1 MTSTENFMPVD
12 SIKIRARISFLTLS
26 YFTDITRMS
35 PQEQFNH
42 IGRRGTPMAKALGVA
57 IVGLLGG
64 MWIMGRDAK
73 HKEGQASALGSASPW
88 DKDHRAM
95 TSKEVSDTVV
105 VPKPGTDRLGHAA
118 VRKATT

>member
-1 MTSTENFMPVD
+1 
-12 SIKIRARISFLTLS
+12 
-26 YFTDITRMS
+26 
-35 PQEQFNH
+35 
-42 IGRRGTPMAKALGVA
+42 
-57 IVGLLGG
+57 
-64 MWIMGRDAK
+64 MGRDAK
-73 HKEGQASALGSASPW
+73 HKEGQASALGKRCIVCNLRFSTFPLLCPDIILTRTYIYLGSASPW